1 MHTRLF
7 PKQDSFISNSPNYV
21 LSNFGR
27 DELVDVA
34 AMNTYS
40 TVYTQSYQTA
50 SIVSNVAAM
59 CVHSYY
65 GSITGSINGSVFELI
80 GVYESGSIS
89 ASYTGSMESFTG
101 SAFNFNGTI
110 SGNVNGKYGILN
122 NSYVNRR

>member
-89 ASYTGSMESFTG
+89 A
-101 SAFNFNGTI
+101 
-110 SGNVNGKYGILN
+110 
-122 NSYVNRR
+122 